1 MYFMCR
7 SMQISTKFFVHEC
20 AMWFNYLRMSLK
32 KILNKKKYDVIFYNY
47 LDICILNRKD
57 VNHPSTC
64 HGGSLYIYYVE
75 STGID

>member
-1 MYFMCR
+1 MCDVV
-7 SMQISTKFFVHEC
+7 QLFAHVF
-20 AMWFNYLRMSLK
+20 K

-64 HGGSLYIYYVE
+64 HGGSLYVYYVE
-75 STGID
+75 SMGID